1 MDKLERINNVVT
13 RILVID
19 PETRDD
25 DNKLYLAV
33 IEDVMPNGTQKSI
46 EDIFLNMKKYKIPP
60 FESVSRARRKVQ
72 ELRKDLR
79 GTGETQDARKQEEF
93 NFWNYYRS

>member
-1 MDKLERINNVVT
+1 MMKLERINNIVT
-13 RILVID
+13 RILFID

-33 IEDVMPNGTQKSI
+33 IEDIIPNGTKKSI
-46 EDIFLNMKKYKIPP
+46 EDIFLNMKRYKIPP

-79 GTGETQDARKQEEF
+79 GTQETQDARKQEEF
-93 NFWNYYRS
+93 NNWLFYK